1 MTEPDHTASP
11 RRASPPATAA
21 AQRLGRW
28 LANLPLATKTAA
40 LVGLTGTLSAVIAI
54 SAMLL
59 WQSVDARYYTRLNQ
73 ETQNTLQLA
82 TVAVY
87 LSDATREILSIPATQ
102 EQFDQL
108 QVRQQL
114 LQIQMDLHHELSSI
128 ARRSPELALEI
139 EFLDQRAQRLFL
151 LGHAVVDAALANDH
165 ELTQGLIER
174 NFTPAMRIL
183 RQDIERLQYLAQ
195 QLYTVLGQ
203 AQLQARQEAIVLI
216 ILAVVSAICL
226 VSALSAASAVRW
238 ISQPIAQMTRSM
250 QRLLQRDYHLP
261 PLPLQRQDE
270 VGTMAMALQ
279 GFRDSMLH
287 SEMLSTQVLQAQASQ
302 LLSEQLLELT
312 SAVPVAIFQLHLT
325 PQGHSDLRFVT
336 PRWEA
341 VVRHALTP
349 WQEPALWQLITHSVQ
364 SLEPIAHDLLVA
376 PPRVPTATWFKIL
389 ANTKQM
395 PDGSVLFNGGWLDIT
410 QEKTQSLALAH
421 AKQAAET
428 AAQEQS
434 RFLATISHEIRTPL
448 NAMLGMTQLLQRS
461 PLLHAQQQQQ
471 LDNLDRAGRL
481 LRSLANDVLDFSK
494 LDAQRVTLE
503 HTVFALDQVI
513 DDVRRMCQ
521 EDLHAKG
528 LQLDC
533 KVDPRVPAW
542 LHGDPYRLTQA
553 LLNLV
558 HNAIKFTAQGRIR
571 IRVAILSGAAASQVL
586 LRWSVT
592 DTGPGLSRADAA
604 QLFRPF
610 FQVDASISRRFG
622 GTGLGLAIVHR
633 LAQLMHGKTGLHS
646 RPGRGS
652 CFWFTTVLSAA
663 SPPGADAA
671 ASTLPAIP
679 ALPGRRLLLVDD
691 HPLNLEVLQGFLR
704 PSGAQLDCCSDGVF
718 AWEQLL
724 RHAPRHYDVILIDLQ
739 MPQLD
744 GWSFCRRLRAHPHYR
759 HLPVLAMTAHTR
771 PEDMRHCQEVGMN
784 GLVAKPIVE
793 AALWEALL
801 RTLGDDPTATQPAH
815 SAPAL
820 APAAL
825 LPTDTALAADF
836 APAALQVLRQHVPG
850 TRLDH
855 LVQQFRS
862 DLQHRLTAME
872 QAQDDLALLRQQA
885 HLVAGSVATFGL
897 ERLGQL
903 ACQLVDVA
911 DAADL
916 QGVITLLPALQASA
930 RNGLAQLHAALQ
942 ADSPQ
947 AQMDQQRPSTRQA
960 GTT

>member
-1 MTEPDHTASP
+1 MTQPDHTASP
-11 RRASPPATAA
+11 RHSWRSPSAA
-21 AQRLGRW
+21 ALRLWRW
-28 LANLPLATKTAA
+28 LADLPLATKTAA
-40 LVGLTGTLSAVIAI
+40 LVGLTGTLSTVIAI
-54 SAMLL
+54 GAMLI
-59 WQSVDARYYTRLNQ
+59 WQNVEARYYTRLNQ
-73 ETQNTLQLA
+73 ETHNTLQLA

-87 LSDATREILSIPATQ
+87 LSDATREILSVPTTLDRF
-102 EQFDQL
+102 EQL

-139 EFLDQRAQRLFL
+139 EFLDQRVQRLFL
-151 LGHAVVDAALANDH
+151 LGHAVVDEALAHNYPK
-165 ELTQGLIER
+165 TQGLIEH

-195 QLYTVLGQ
+195 QLYADLGR
-203 AQLQARQEAIVLI
+203 AQLLARQEAIVLI
-216 ILAVVSAICL
+216 ILAVVTAICL
-226 VSALSAASAVRW
+226 VSALSAAFAVNW
-238 ISQPIAQMTRSM
+238 ISQPIEQMTRSM
-250 QRLLQRDYHLP
+250 RRLLQRDYHLP

-287 SEMLSTQVLQAQASQ
+287 SEMLSAQVLQAQASQ

-312 SAVPVAIFQLHLT
+312 SAVPVSIFQLHLT
-325 PQGHSDLRFVT
+325 PQGGSDLRFVT

-341 VVRHALTP
+341 VVRHTLTP
-349 WQEPALWQLITHSVQ
+349 GQEPALWQQITRSVQ
-364 SLEPIAHDLLVA
+364 SLEPIAYDL
-376 PPRVPTATWFKIL
+376 RVTHPQVPEVTWFKIL
-389 ANTKQM
+389 ANTKQL

-410 QEKTQSLALAH
+410 QEKNQSIALAQ

-428 AAQEQS
+428 AALEQS

-448 NAMLGMTQLLQRS
+448 NAMLGMTHLLQRS
-461 PLLHAQQQQQ
+461 PLQHAQQQQQ

-503 HTVFALDQVI
+503 CTVFALEQVI

-521 EDLHAKG
+521 EDLHAKD

-533 KVDPRVPAW
+533 KIAPHVPAW
-542 LHGDPYRLTQA
+542 LQGDPYRLTQA

-571 IRVAILSGAAASQVL
+571 IRVTALPAATTSQVV

-604 QLFRPF
+604 HLFRPF

-633 LAQLMHGKTGLHS
+633 LTQLMHGQTGVLS
-646 RPGRGS
+646 RPGKGS
-652 CFWFTTVLSAA
+652 CFWFTTVLEAA
-663 SPPGADAA
+663 QPHEACH
-671 ASTLPAIP
+671 ASSSLPTIP
-679 ALPGRRLLLVDD
+679 ELHGRRALLVDD

-704 PSGAQLDCCSDGVF
+704 PSGAQLDCCSDGEA

-724 RHAPRHYDVILIDLQ
+724 RHAPNHYDVILVDLQ
-739 MPQLD
+739 MPRLD
-744 GWSFCRRLRAHPHYR
+744 GWSFCRRLRAHPYYR

-771 PEDMRHCQEVGMN
+771 PEDRQRCQDVGMN

-793 AALWEALL
+793 AELWKALL
-801 RTLGDDPTATQPAH
+801 RTLGEDPAPSLPAH
-815 SAPAL
+815 CAADA
-820 APAAL
+820 APAAVW
-825 LPTDTALAADF
+825 PTDTARTEDF
-836 APAALQVLRQHVPG
+836 SPAALHILRQHVPAA
-850 TRLDH
+850 RLDH
-855 LVQQFRS
+855 LVQQFHS
-862 DLQHRLTAME
+862 DLLHRLAAME
-872 QAQDDLALLRQQA
+872 QAQDNLALLRQQA

-897 ERLGQL
+897 ERLGLL
-903 ACQLVDVA
+903 ACQLI
-911 DAADL
+911 DAPDL
-916 QGVITLLPALQASA
+916 PHAITLLPALQTSA
-930 RNGLAQLHAALQ
+930 HSGLTQLHAALQ
-942 ADSPQ
+942 AET
-947 AQMDQQRPSTRQA
+947 AQQRPSTRQE